1 MSVNRKMFWAMA
13 SFILALSLVY
23 FLITQLVVKE
33 SMGAMADMAK
43 GEQVDSLSRELVA
56 YYETNGRSWEGAR
69 QYEPEF
75 KTGEGEPAYSYLLL
89 SADRTVAAHKG
100 EASEK
105 LIRNLG
111 LKRELRSGG
120 EPAGYLVYYDPEIAV
135 YSKLRIGI
143 PSSVS
148 FLLAASVFLFLPFA
162 LLVAYWVSR
171 RITAPLRQLI
181 PAIDRVGAGNFGDQ
195 VQIASRDEYG
205 KVASAFNS
213 MSMQL
218 KRTEE
223 LRRCLVAD
231 VAHELRTPLT
241 ILQGKLDYLQQGGG
255 LIDPE
260 RLLPLQDELIRLTR
274 LVGDLHELSQAEAG
288 KLSYEFKETDMRDV
302 LERTVDRLLP
312 GAEEKGIEI
321 RFVNKAVRTRLTA
334 DPNRIS
340 QVFLNLL
347 VNAIHYTPS
356 GGSVDVLLQEQRNQ
370 ADEPVL
376 TVEVRDNGPGIG
388 PEHLPHL
395 FDRFYRTD
403 EARSRNSGGTG
414 LGLAIAKEFVLAH
427 RGEIR
432 AQSSLGAGSAFIVTL
447 PFDFG
452 KIPPL

>member
-33 SMGAMADMAK
+33 SMGAMAEMAK

-56 YYETNGRSWEGAR
+56 YYEANGRSWEGIR
-69 QYEPEF
+69 QYEPQF
-75 KTGEGEPAYSYLLL
+75 KTGEGEPDYSYLLL
-89 SADRTVAAHKG
+89 SADRTVVAHKG
-100 EASEK
+100 EATER

-111 LKRELRSGG
+111 LTRQLRSEG
-120 EPAGYLVYYDPEIAV
+120 ETVGHLVYYDPETAA

-148 FLLAASVFLFLPFA
+148 FLLAASVFLILPFA

-195 VQIASRDEYG
+195 VRIASRDEYG

-255 LIDPE
+255 LIEPE

-288 KLSYEFKETDMRDV
+288 KLSYEFKETDIRDV

-403 EARSRNSGGTG
+403 EARSRNSGGMG

-427 RGEIR
+427 QGAIR
-432 AQSSLGAGSAFIVTL
+432 AESSLGAGSAFIVTL
-447 PFDFG
+447 PFDRHG
-452 KIPPL
+452 